1 MTGAEPQAETVR
13 ARYLVG
19 CDGAN
24 STVRTLLG
32 LPVTDLGF
40 FFDWLILDMI
50 PNEPMTFD
58 PPGVAAVRSQAAHHH
73 RAGRPGPTALGVHGP
88 AGRGR

>member
-1 MTGAEPQAETVR
+1 M
-13 ARYLVG
+13 
-19 CDGAN
+19 
-24 STVRTLLG
+24 RTLLG

-58 PPGVAAVRSQAAHHH
+58 PPAWQLCDPKRPHAAPIGGAPTPTGADRILQA
-73 RAGRPGPTALGVHGP
+73 
-88 AGRGR
+88 